1 MIAHYCTAILFA
13 AAPLV
18 GPNDALRAAVDDLE
32 TRVAVE
38 VRSHVRYVTFYHLP
52 PAERRRAGAVLSLVL
67 NSVSRADAIVRP
79 EPVPAT
85 DDRLWRFSL
94 ADYRLPADVW
104 ELLASHD
111 PYFHLRTRVQAGAS
125 FVVRGAE
132 LQKPGTKHQEPSTPL
147 PTRSTEQEA
156 FTDGGWLDLA
166 AAARLRALAGSGG
179 ALLRG
184 DYFITQATTTL
195 EGGVYYEL
203 AGIADTE
210 EAFFTSIGLD
220 IDTVDRLR
228 ADAGANTFR
237 SLVTFK
243 PRRIVRRQGPLGG
256 AWHTYDTAA
265 ATPERDPIRNPFDFV
280 YDAGEHIAAKRNGL
294 HLYALF
300 DRAGRRQASVPD
312 NIAKDTSDPHGS
324 GIVAPLISCV
334 RCHLE
339 DGLRPVV
346 NDQRR
351 LLDAGIE
358 VIAERPRDAER
369 LAAFYFADLEK
380 QLRRDREDFAE
391 AVASATGGLS
401 GAAASAALAE
411 LVSRYRN
418 DLVDAPRAA
427 AELGIAVETLRAAF
441 RASHDPILQALAADI
456 AVDRKQWEASFAE
469 AALLITALPSPPA
482 GEAVFILPSPLA
494 GEGAGVRGKHMET
507 SARRMPGAGAEGEA
521 PATGASLR
529 SAPATRNAVFDSV
542 HIPFIPGVSP

>member
-1 MIAHYCTAILFA
+1 MFAYFYTAILFA
-13 AAPLV
+13 AAPLI
-18 GPNDALRAAVDDLE
+18 GPADELRAAVDDLD
-32 TRVAVE
+32 TRVAAE
-38 VRSHVRYVTFYHLP
+38 LRPHVRYVTFYHLP
-52 PAERRRAGAVLSLVL
+52 PPERRRAGAVLSLVL

-79 EPVPAT
+79 KPVPDT

-111 PYFHLRTRVQAGAS
+111 PYFHVRTRVR
-125 FVVRGAE
+125 VRGSGFGVQGSGLE
-132 LQKPGTKHQEPSTPL
+132 TSSPQPRTLNPEP
-147 PTRSTEQEA
+147 RTEVV
-156 FTDGGWLDLA
+156 FTDNGLDLA
-166 AAARLRALAGSGG
+166 LAARLRALTGSGG

-184 DYFITQATTTL
+184 DYFLTQATTTL
-195 EGGVYYEL
+195 DGGVYYEL

-220 IDTVDRLR
+220 TDSIDRLR
-228 ADAGANTFR
+228 ADAGANMFR

-243 PRRIVRRQGPLGG
+243 PRRVVRRQGPLGG

-265 ATPERDPIRNPFDFV
+265 ATPERDPIRNPFAFE

-324 GIVAPLISCV
+324 GIVAPMISCL

-339 DGLRPVV
+339 DGLRPVA

-358 VIAERPRDAER
+358 VFTERPRDAER

-380 QLRRDREDFAE
+380 QLRRDREDFSQ

-411 LVSRYRN
+411 LVNRYRN

-427 AELGIAVETLRAAF
+427 TELGVDAVSMRAAF
-441 RASHDPILQALAADI
+441 RTSHDPILSALAADI
-456 AVDRKQWEASFAE
+456 AVDRRQWEAAFAE
-469 AALLITALPSPPA
+469 AALLVA
-482 GEAVFILPSPLA
+482 
-494 GEGAGVRGKHMET
+494 
-507 SARRMPGAGAEGEA
+507 
-521 PATGASLR
+521 
-529 SAPATRNAVFDSV
+529 
-542 HIPFIPGVSP
+542 IPVPFNPGVDP

>member
-1 MIAHYCTAILFA
+1 MFAHYCLPILFA

-18 GPNDALRAAVDDLE
+18 GPADELRAAVDDLE

-38 VRSHVRYVTFYHLP
+38 LRPHVRYATFYHLP
-52 PAERRRAGAVLSLVL
+52 PPERRRAGAVLSLVL

-79 EPVPAT
+79 EPVPDT

-111 PYFHLRTRVQAGAS
+111 PYFHIRTRVQAAALS
-125 FVVRGAE
+125 QTAE
-132 LQKPGTKHQEPSTPL
+132 L
-147 PTRSTEQEA
+147 EA
-156 FTDGGWLDLA
+156 FTDGGWLDLTL
-166 AAARLRALAGSGG
+166 AARLRTLTGSGG

-195 EGGVYYEL
+195 DGGVYYEL

-220 IDTVDRLR
+220 TDSIDRLR
-228 ADAGANTFR
+228 ADAGANMFR

-243 PRRIVRRQGPLGG
+243 PRRVVRRQGPLGG

-265 ATPERDPIRNPFDFV
+265 ATPERDPIRNPFAFE

-324 GIVAPLISCV
+324 GIVAPMISCL

-339 DGLRPVV
+339 DGLRPVA

-358 VIAERPRDAER
+358 VFTERPRDAQR

-380 QLRRDREDFAE
+380 QLRRDREDFSQ

-401 GAAASAALAE
+401 GAAAAAALAE
-411 LVSRYRN
+411 LVNRYRN

-427 AELGIAVETLRAAF
+427 TELGVDAETLRATF
-441 RASHDPILQALAADI
+441 RTLHDPILNALAADI
-456 AVDRKQWEASFAE
+456 AVDRRQWEAAFAE
-469 AALLITALPSPPA
+469 AALLVSVSRDAQQ
-482 GEAVFILPSPLA
+482 
-494 GEGAGVRGKHMET
+494 
-507 SARRMPGAGAEGEA
+507 
-521 PATGASLR
+521 
-529 SAPATRNAVFDSV
+529 SAPDVSSAHAAKTPVA
-542 HIPFIPGVSP
+542 HAPGSP